1 MNQRW
6 LSQLLD
12 DSAFPLLVLA
22 LAMTQI
28 QLGSN
33 KKANSLDRARQSA
46 ELRLD
51 RRLQEN
57 TGEYKS
63 STPGEGPQDSGRP
76 VSNKDWVQH

>member
-1 MNQRW
+1 MDKRR

-12 DSAFPLLVLA
+12 DSAFPLLVLS
-22 LAMTQI
+22 LAVTQI

-33 KKANSLDRARQSA
+33 KKANFLDRVRHSA

-51 RRLQEN
+51 QRLQEN
-57 TGEYKS
+57 TGEYKPS
-63 STPGEGPQDSGRP
+63 APGKSPQGAERP

>member
-1 MNQRW
+1 MDQRW
-6 LSQLLD
+6 LSKLLD

-22 LAMTQI
+22 LAVTQI

-33 KKANSLDRARQSA
+33 KKANFLDRAKQSA

-51 RRLQEN
+51 QRPQEN

-63 STPGEGPQDSGRP
+63 SAPGESPHNAERP
-76 VSNKDWVQH
+76 ASNKDWVQH